1 MTEESDAGV
10 AVATA
15 VVVRSRLPRWLRY
28 GWAFLVTVASLGGWV
43 VDHCDP
49 PGPVGQVLRSLR
61 AVRSRPEGPA
71 GARDGIRREEPAPP
85 AVD

>member
-1 MTEESDAGV
+1 MKEEADAGV

-15 VVVRSRLPRWLRY
+15 VVIRSGLPRWLRY

-49 PGPVGQVLRSLR
+49 PGPAGQVLRSIR
-61 AVRSRPEGPA
+61 AARSRPEGPA
-71 GARDGIRREEPAPP
+71 GARDGGRGGESARP